1 MHSYQRAIAVALATF
16 GASVLGMALQLVV
29 PAQVLADS
37 RGTVGAMV
45 GLITLLPALVLG
57 LGNVVLS
64 CGGGNRVDL
73 HRLPGGAEGIRTD
86 GRRGAGHTRR
96 P

>member
-37 RGTVGAMV
+37 KGTVGRWS
-45 GLITLLPALVLG
+45 GSSP
-57 LGNVVLS
+57 S
-64 CGGGNRVDL
+64 C
-73 HRLPGGAEGIRTD
+73 
-86 GRRGAGHTRR
+86 
-96 P
+96 